1 MEQECTLR
9 LQAISTQRSSY
20 RIRQSP
26 LDCVLYNTSTSTTSP
41 RAPSW
46 GESSEAVTSRH
57 ATGETF
63 TQTEFYQKFSILRS
77 IKF

>member
-1 MEQECTLR
+1 MYWGLR
-9 LQAISTQRSSY
+9 LAQPVCKALFSQKMVLHHFTHHSTFSCAKMP
-20 RIRQSP
+20 IR
-26 LDCVLYNTSTSTTSP
+26 
-41 RAPSW
+41 